1 MQLVLAVCL
10 CLLAGTAHSMCSPSL
25 CSDCESSGECS
36 TNSCTWMTTG
46 NLGPR
51 CESSPGQPADQ
62 SVSVE
67 GKCSGNTDSNQ
78 NVNCASGDGTNVG
91 NTHNKGSSVDG
102 TTPAQCCEAPP
113 TGGSSSSIEETSKL
127 KTDLTNNK
135 EVQSSYI

>member
-78 NVNCASGDGTNVG
+78 NVNCASGDGTNVQHPQQG
-91 NTHNKGSSVDG
+91 FQRRRDYPGAVLRS
-102 TTPAQCCEAPP
+102 A
-113 TGGSSSSIEETSKL
+113 
-127 KTDLTNNK
+127 TDWRIVFL
-135 EVQSSYI
+135 Y

>member
-1 MQLVLAVCL
+1 MI
-10 CLLAGTAHSMCSPSL
+10 GEFFEWESPPR
-25 CSDCESSGECS
+25 
-36 TNSCTWMTTG
+36 
-46 NLGPR
+46 GPR

-113 TGGSSSSIEETSKL
+113 TGGSSSSIEGIIIIYKI
-127 KTDLTNNK
+127 K
-135 EVQSSYI
+135 